1 MMKHDP
7 MVKKEM
13 PSCFIIISTSS
24 WDIVNWQIFQYVPSS
39 VLTARLNEFE
49 AFLKSQKIPYVK
61 KITYL
66 RLVDFVADYKA
77 GLLGSA

>member
-1 MMKHDP
+1 MLHHYINQFLGYCQLAD
-7 MVKKEM
+7 
-13 PSCFIIISTSS
+13 F
-24 WDIVNWQIFQYVPSS
+24 S
-39 VLTARLNEFE
+39 VRSIQALAIRLNEFE
-49 AFLKSQKIPYVK
+49 AFLKSLRIQYVK

>member
-1 MMKHDP
+1 MIQWSKRRCHHASSLYQP
-7 MVKKEM
+7 V
-13 PSCFIIISTSS
+13 PGILSTGRF
-24 WDIVNWQIFQYVPSS
+24 FQYVPSS